1 MIRHCCFNNSS
12 NNKNTFIAHVDRIL
26 SATTLGSYLSDKNSK
41 SIFVEQIS
49 TLSMFSNLY
58 FILFTMTQKEWLKAR
73 MVGKQ
78 GGLDIKCNFI

>member
-26 SATTLGSYLSDKNSK
+26 SATTLGSYLSDKNNK

-49 TLSMFSNLY
+49 TLSIFFK
-58 FILFTMTQKEWLKAR
+58 FILHTFHYDTKRMVKSKNGRKAR
-73 MVGKQ
+73 GS
-78 GGLDIKCNFI
+78 